1 MAAERHQVG
10 RILAVVDGESGIEA
24 DARRVFAQ
32 QPRADRME
40 GAAVARRR
48 RRRGLGGEAA
58 GEDALD
64 AAVEL
69 GRGAAREG
77 RQHDALGVDAGKHEM
92 GEAMGERRRLADPG
106 AGDDQQRLLAML
118 DRQPLRVVQRV
129 GGVGTNRGKRHG
141 ARGTRF
147 GVCSQ
152 RLHRAGGGEDEGPRR
167 SASEARRNE
176 NEMKRNRRFRL
187 RSRKALIR
195 KGGEIGEIHGAKVF
209 QIVRRLFVS
218 RATNEPG
225 EARRSGRWGDARLS
239 IVFDFPI
246 FRKTLLLAWEPG
258 GICPHPSAFGRP
270 LLPQAGEGGRAAPRK
285 RAMNFR
291 NAVAHLRSRMCVS
304 AAGAMPAP
312 GA

>member
-1 MAAERHQVG
+1 MVEARRDLRRERRLAEHLGEIEQQVVVIEHALALLGLDVGREQAAQRLFVRRRPGKVPAERLLERNLRVGDARIDRQTGRLGREALLLLRQAGLVAAERHQVG
-10 RILAVVDGESGIEA
+10 RILAVVDGEGGIEA

-48 RRRGLGGEAA
+48 RRGGLGGEAA

-92 GEAMGERRRLADPG
+92 GEAMGERRRLADPR
-106 AGDDQQRLLAML
+106 AGDHQQRLLAML

-129 GGVGTNRGKRHG
+129 GRVGANRGERHG

-152 RLHRAGGGEDEGPRR
+152 RLHLPGGGRDEGLRR
-167 SASEARRNE
+167 SAGEARRNKT
-176 NEMKRNRRFRL
+176 KRNEAGDFV
-187 RSRKALIR
+187 
-195 KGGEIGEIHGAKVF
+195 GEA
-209 QIVRRLFVS
+209 VRR
-218 RATNEPG
+218 
-225 EARRSGRWGDARLS
+225 
-239 IVFDFPI
+239 
-246 FRKTLLLAWEPG
+246 
-258 GICPHPSAFGRP
+258 
-270 LLPQAGEGGRAAPRK
+270 
-285 RAMNFR
+285 
-291 NAVAHLRSRMCVS
+291 
-304 AAGAMPAP
+304 
-312 GA
+312 